1 MQGFLRLFPI
11 NCVIFPH
18 EEINLHIFEPRYL
31 QLIGECEDKN
41 EDFGIPFYQSE
52 LRPYGTKVR
61 LKAIR
66 KRYPD
71 GKLDLTVVGIDP
83 FEILKFE
90 SKVES
95 KLYPGGIIKTRH
107 MDFEAEDTQKE
118 MLLGLLETFFQLLGM
133 RPKENIDVEQS
144 LSFQIG
150 HKVGLSLDQE
160 LELLLTESESDRQ
173 EFMIHH
179 LQYMI
184 DSMEQAQSARKRIQL
199 NGFFR
204 SFDPL
209 DF

>member
-1 MQGFLRLFPI
+1 MQGFLRLFPL

-31 QLIGECEDKN
+31 QLIGECEEKN
-41 EDFGIPFYQSE
+41 EDFGIPFFQSE
-52 LRPYGTKVR
+52 LRPFGTRVH
-61 LKAIR
+61 LKAIKR
-66 KRYPD
+66 RYPD
-71 GKLDLTVVGIDP
+71 GKLDLTAVGIDP
-83 FEILKFE
+83 FEILKFD

-107 MDFEAEDTQKE
+107 LDFETDEIQKE
-118 MLLGLLETFFQLLGM
+118 VLLNRLEAFFTLLGM
-133 RPKENIDVEQS
+133 RPKEEPSQAESITYQV
-144 LSFQIG
+144 G
-150 HKVGLSLDQE
+150 HKIGLSLNQE
-160 LELLLTESESDRQ
+160 LELLLIQSEADRQ
-173 EFMIHH
+173 EFLIQH
-179 LQYMI
+179 LDHMI